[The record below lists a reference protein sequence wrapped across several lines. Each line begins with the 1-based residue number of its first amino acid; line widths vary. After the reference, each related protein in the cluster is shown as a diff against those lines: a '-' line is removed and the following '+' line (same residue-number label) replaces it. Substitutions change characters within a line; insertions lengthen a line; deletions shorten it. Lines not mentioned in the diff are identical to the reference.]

1 MNQVAYG
8 GARRVRSKQEFL
20 QMQRSGAVQGEKGK
34 DSWFYALFSVV
45 PCGKE
50 DFCTKYSKSVFAALS
65 LILRGSWT
73 VVTAC

>member
-1 MNQVAYG
+1 MCNERAWMNQVAYG

-45 PCGKE
+45 PCGK
-50 DFCTKYSKSVFAALS
+50 DRKG
-65 LILRGSWT
+65 RNG
-73 VVTAC
+73 